1 MHKPRKSLYYFGHQ
15 SGINVY
21 GEDNGLIGTTTGCA
35 ARPNG
40 QPSSIV
46 SIQVRNSSGGD
57 ILVGG
62 IWSKYFWHWYKNN
75 ETNTSLNKTNTTLTC

>member
-35 ARPNG
+35 ARPNS
-40 QPSSIV
+40 QPSSIG
-46 SIQVRNSSGGD
+46 SIQVRNSSGETFWLEGFGVN
-57 ILVGG
+57 IFG
-62 IWSKYFWHWYKNN
+62 IGIKIM
-75 ETNTSLNKTNTTLTC
+75 

>member
-1 MHKPRKSLYYFGHQ
+1 MHQPRKSLYYFGHQ

-40 QPSSIV
+40 QPSSIG
-46 SIQVRNSSGGD
+46 SIQVRNSSGETFWLEGFGVN
-57 ILVGG
+57 IFG
-62 IWSKYFWHWYKNN
+62 IGIKIM
-75 ETNTSLNKTNTTLTC
+75 